1 MPPGAVIQYEDVT
14 DQARGKTMNVLARML
29 AKASALGA
37 LLAVAEPVLA
47 ARRFRSEKRESQVWE
62 PGADELVL
70 LKNAEVVDVLTGTVL
85 HKRGIAIKA
94 GRIEG
99 ILTEKKAAALE
110 GAKVLDAA
118 GSHVIPGLINAHCH
132 MLLAGTLVFTPEV
145 FAAMGRQIERNFE
158 ECVIH
163 GVTTV
168 RDVGAMPLLL
178 RRYIDRIEGGDL
190 LGPRV
195 YHAGAFINAPGG
207 YPGMIPALPPLIADK
222 IGDFELG
229 VKTPAEAREAVERNV
244 AAGASLIK
252 TAFDEHTL
260 FVGQKPLPILDD
272 ASLRA
277 LVEAAHERGMKVAAH
292 HRFRAGFL
300 RGIAFGLDGMEHLP
314 MDEVLEDAE
323 VDDFVAGDRYIV
335 PTAHVGWALCGV
347 SDGDPYLDH
356 PQVQQALA
364 SRLDVVKTLY
374 PSVCETAIYKAL
386 LGFERNYRDPSF
398 TQKRHLLFTLEP
410 KIFTEAMVKG
420 VENLNKLYHAGALI
434 GCGNDGGT
442 PQAFPG
448 ILGLEMIILESYT
461 DMKPLDVLQAAT
473 INNARIVGMEGELGT
488 VSKGKL
494 ADLVLLP
501 GNPLENMEHVLWP
514 DAVFK
519 QGKLVYTNH
528 RRELLGA

>member
-1 MPPGAVIQYEDVT
+1 MGRTTRIALT
-14 DQARGKTMNVLARML
+14 AT
-29 AKASALGA
+29 ALGA
-37 LLAVAEPVLA
+37 VAAAVEPVLG
-47 ARRFRSEKRESQVWE
+47 ARRYRSEKRGAQVWS
-62 PGADELVL
+62 PGAGEAVL

-85 HKRGIAIKA
+85 HKRGVLMKD
-94 GRIEG
+94 GRIEDV
-99 ILTEKKAAALE
+99 LTEKKAAALE

-118 GSHVIPGLINAHCH
+118 GSFVMPGLINAHCH
-132 MLLAGTLVFTPEV
+132 MIMTGTLSFTPEILT
-145 FAAMGRQIERNFE
+145 AMGRQIERNFE
-158 ECVIH
+158 ECVTH

-178 RRYIDRIEGGDL
+178 RRYIDRVEGGDL

-207 YPGMIPALPPLIADK
+207 YPGLVPALPTRIADK

-229 VKTPAEAREAVERNV
+229 VKTPDEAKAAVEKNV
-244 AAGASLIK
+244 ENGASLIK
-252 TAFDEHTL
+252 TAFDDHTL
-260 FVGQKPLPILDD
+260 FVGQKPLPVLDD
-272 ASLRA
+272 ASLRS

-314 MDEVLEDAE
+314 MDEVLDDADVE
-323 VDDFVAGDRYIV
+323 DFVAGDRYIV

-356 PQVQQALA
+356 PQVRQALA
-364 SRLDVVKTLY
+364 SRLEVVKTLY
-374 PSVCETAIYKAL
+374 PSVCEPSIYKVVL
-386 LGFERNYRDPSF
+386 TFERNYRDPSF

-410 KIFTEAMVKG
+410 KVFTEAMVKG

-448 ILGLEMIILESYT
+448 MLGLEMVILESYT
-461 DMKPLDVLQAAT
+461 DMKPIDILQAAT
-473 INNARIVGMEGELGT
+473 INNARILGMEEDLGT
-488 VSKGKL
+488 VAKGKL

-501 GNPLENMEHVLWP
+501 GNPLENMEHVLNP
-514 DAVFK
+514 SAVFK
-519 QGKLVYTNH
+519 QGRLVFSTH
-528 RRELLGA
+528 LPELVAGP

>member
-1 MPPGAVIQYEDVT
+1 MNAI
-14 DQARGKTMNVLARML
+14 ARVLAKTVALSAVL
-29 AKASALGA
+29 AA
-37 LLAVAEPVLA
+37 AEPVLA
-47 ARRFRSEKRESQVWE
+47 ARRFRSEKREPQVWA

-70 LKNAEVVDVLTGTVL
+70 LKNAEVVDVLAGAVL
-85 HKRGIAIKA
+85 HKRGIAIRA
-94 GRIEG
+94 GRIED

-118 GSHVIPGLINAHCH
+118 GSYVIPGLINAHCH
-132 MLLAGTLVFTPEV
+132 MILTGTLVFTPEI

-158 ECVIH
+158 ECVTH

-195 YHAGAFINAPGG
+195 YYAGAFINAPGG
-207 YPGMIPALPPLIADK
+207 YPSFVPALPPRIADK

-229 VKTPAEAREAVERNV
+229 VKTPDEAKAAVEKNV
-244 AAGASLIK
+244 KNGASLIK
-252 TAFDEHTL
+252 TAFDDHTL

-277 LVEAAHERGMKVAAH
+277 LVEAAHESGMKVAAH

-300 RGIAFGLDGMEHLP
+300 RGMAFGVDGMEHLP
-314 MDEVLEDAE
+314 SDQVLEDAD
-323 VDDFVAGDRYIV
+323 VGAFVAGDHYIV

-347 SDGDPYLDH
+347 SNGDPHLDH
-356 PQVQQALA
+356 PLVRQALA
-364 SRLDVVKTLY
+364 NRLEMVKTFY
-374 PSVCETAIYKAL
+374 PSLCEPPVHRAL
-386 LGFERNYRDPSF
+386 MGFERNYRDPSF
-398 TQKRHLLFTLEP
+398 TEKRHLLFTLDP
-410 KIFTEAMVKG
+410 KIFTEGVVKG
-420 VENLNKLYHAGALI
+420 TENLNKLYHAGALI

-448 ILGLEMIILESYT
+448 GLGLEMVILEST
-461 DMKPLDVLQAAT
+461 SDMKPIDVLRAAT
-473 INNARIVGMEGELGT
+473 INNARILGREEELGT
-488 VSKGKL
+488 VAKGKL

-501 GNPLENMEHVLWP
+501 GNPLENMEHVLHP
-514 DAVFK
+514 SAVFK
-519 QGKLVYTNH
+519 GGRLVFATH
-528 RRELLGA
+528 SPELIKV